1 MQPKNLLILAES
13 STGQALSATLE
24 QEGHHVTVAPSSPA
38 IMATVRTAGYDA
50 VIADISSAASVDT
63 TLPTLEEVERRHIER
78 VLDETRFNL
87 SRASRV
93 LAIDRTT
100 LYNKLKRFGLQRDSI
115 RARRLAVQSGAHNG
129 STVVEHVVSHV
140 PA

>member
-13 STGQALSATLE
+13 STGQALSAALE
-24 QEGHHVTVAPSSPA
+24 DQGYQLTVAPSHPA
-38 IMATVRTAGYDA
+38 ILAAVRAAGCDA
-50 VIADISSAASVDT
+50 VIADISAAPNVDA
-63 TLPTLEEVERRHIER
+63 TLPTLEEVERCHIER

-129 STVVEHVVSHV
+129 PKVVEQVATQF
-140 PA
+140 PT

>member
-13 STGQALSATLE
+13 STGQALSAALE
-24 QEGHHVTVAPSSPA
+24 QEGHQVTVVASHRA
-38 IMATVRTAGYDA
+38 IMAGVHAAGYDA
-50 VIADISSAASVDT
+50 VIADISSTVGMDA
-63 TLPTLEEVERRHIER
+63 TLPTLDDVERRHIER

-115 RARRLAVQSGAHNG
+115 RARRLAVQSVARK
-129 STVVEHVVSHV
+129 SPTVVEHAAAHV

>member
-13 STGQALSATLE
+13 STGPALSAALE
-24 QEGHHVTVAPSSPA
+24 EHGHRVTVAPSHPA
-38 IMATVRTAGYDA
+38 VMASVRSAGYDA
-50 VIADISSAASVDT
+50 VIADISSAAGLDA

-129 STVVEHVVSHV
+129 SKVVEQVASPV